1 MCEIEAAPIR
11 SQSRAMIAE
20 YAPTSLVYLASETPS
35 TVEIQLVN
43 MPWNHSSENWYMT
56 STAARS
62 ASTK

>member
-1 MCEIEAAPIR
+1 MCVIEETPIR
-11 SQSRAMIAE
+11 LQSMAMMAE
-20 YAPTSLVYLASETPS
+20 CALTSLIYLASETPS
-35 TVEIQLVN
+35 TVEMQLVN